1 MTYVYN
7 CDGFCGPNLDDRRH
21 DGSPAFMGEI
31 SEHWYQTD
39 PRGDDLKAAG
49 YPPGRTITLCP
60 ECAIKFLLE
69 RP

>member
-7 CDGFCGPNLDDRRH
+7 CDGFCSSAERRH
-21 DGSPAFMGEI
+21 EGSPAFMGEI
-31 SEHWYQTD
+31 SGHWFQTD

-60 ECAIKFLLE
+60 ECAIKLLME